1 MKKELKMEEI
11 QRRIA
16 RIDALP
22 AEELTSEERASLKAA
37 EAMDDGTTIAL
48 EELKQQLDEYSGR
61 IVLRI
66 PRSLHKT
73 LKDAAA
79 VEGVSLNQYM
89 LYKLAR

>member
-1 MKKELKMEEI
+1 MKKGLGMEDI
-11 QRRIA
+11 RRRLA
-16 RIDALP
+16 QIDAQP
-22 AEELTSEERASLKAA
+22 AEELTSEERASLEAA

-48 EELKQQLDEYSGR
+48 EELKRQLDEYSGR

>member
-1 MKKELKMEEI
+1 MKKELEMKTI
-11 QRRIA
+11 RRRLAQINA
-16 RIDALP
+16 QP
-22 AEELTSEERASLKAA
+22 AEELMPEERASLEAA

-48 EELKQQLDEYSGR
+48 EELKLQLDEYSGR

>member
-16 RIDALP
+16 RIDAQP